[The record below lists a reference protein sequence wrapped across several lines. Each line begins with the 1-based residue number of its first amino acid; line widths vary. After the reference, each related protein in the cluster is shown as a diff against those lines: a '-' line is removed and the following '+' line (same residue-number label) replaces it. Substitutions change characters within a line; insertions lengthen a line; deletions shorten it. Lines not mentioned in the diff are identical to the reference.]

1 MLHVNKFRIVLH
13 LMYSE
18 NLFIYQI
25 FDEKNV
31 LGAGNSAVN
40 KTKSLSYNKGGD

>member
-1 MLHVNKFRIVLH
+1 MLHVNKFRGVLH

-18 NLFIYQI
+18 NLFTYQI
-25 FDEKNV
+25 FDEKSV

-40 KTKSLSYNKGGD
+40 KTKFLSHNKGAD